1 MTIEDDKNVLAA
13 EYVLGTLDADERA
26 LAEELMALDPGFEDI
41 MRTWERR
48 LGELSAVVAPVEPP
62 PAIWSRLKAQLAPE
76 SAAPAAAEV
85 SPEAASGVAAPEEPE
100 MAAAPPA
107 EPVTPAA
114 EAPVA
119 APSVAAGPME
129 TRQAEIHRL
138 TRRVRRLR
146 FAAATATALA
156 ASLAAL
162 TVVREVAPSDALP
175 QALRPRVERVEVLHE
190 IVRTVEVPT
199 PAPAEFVAVLQR
211 DAFSPAFILTFDFN
225 RRILTVRTMGAER
238 HAGRSYELW
247 LVSDKY
253 PTPRSLGV
261 IGHEQFTQR
270 RALAE
275 FDAATIN
282 TATYAVSIEPEGG
295 SPIGVPTGPVVYTGK
310 LVQTTPI
317 GFPMQS
323 P

>member
-13 EYVLGTLDADERA
+13 EYVLGTLDPDERA
-26 LAEELMALDPGFEDI
+26 LAEELMALDPGFEEI

-62 PAIWSRLKAQLAPE
+62 PAIWSRLKAQIAPE
-76 SAAPAAAEV
+76 AASPVAAEV
-85 SPEAASGVAAPEEPE
+85 SPEAAPGVAASEEKVA
-100 MAAAPPA
+100 AAAPA
-107 EPVTPAA
+107 EPLAPAV

-119 APSVAAGPME
+119 APSVGAGPTE
-129 TRQAEIHRL
+129 TWQAEILRL
-138 TRRVRRLR
+138 TRRVRTWRV
-146 FAAATATALA
+146 AAATATALA
-156 ASLAAL
+156 AGLAGL
-162 TVVREVAPSDALP
+162 MVVREVAPPDVLP
-175 QALRPRVERVEVLHE
+175 QALRPRVERVEVPRE
-190 IVRTVEVPT
+190 VVRTVEVPA

-225 RRILTVRTMGAER
+225 RRTLTVRTMGAER

-270 RALAE
+270 RTLAE